1 MEGKEGA
8 EGKLRDEKDVF
19 DAKHEDVPKVEITQ
33 IVIGPTPSAVIT
45 DPLELKIKFDLD
57 RDVVAAYWIVKLLVD
72 SCDQRV
78 IKILGETPVEDYP
91 DGDSEMY
98 FSTEAVDVSDI
109 PPSVLANYG
118 LLMACFIVD
127 GEEVAT
133 VNMVVNVTRDGAR
146 IMREILNPLE

>member
-1 MEGKEGA
+1 MEAKEGA
-8 EGKLRDEKDVF
+8 EAKGRDEKDVF
-19 DAKHEDVPKVEITQ
+19 DAKHEDVPKVEITH
-33 IVIGPTPSAVIT
+33 IEIGPSPSAEIT

-72 SCDQRV
+72 SCDQRL

-98 FSTEAVDVSDI
+98 FSIETIDVSDI

-127 GEEVAT
+127 GEEVAA
-133 VNMVVNVTRDGAR
+133 VNMVVNVTRDGAKVW
-146 IMREILNPLE
+146 REILNPLE